1 MQKERYRELQ
11 AELLQI
17 EEEMAKARVK
27 IYEGENIDQKV
38 SLKTLT
44 VADMKAGDSKYP
56 VITKKQKYLDQ
67 DEKSSAATQFQA
79 TPRVN
84 SFSTTN
90 NQQRSYRI
98 SNIICKTNRVVLQ
111 QIKMKSQTGSQ
122 NLVRIMRLVPCCT
135 NWSKSNQHLV

>member
-27 IYEGENIDQKV
+27 IYEGEKIDQKV

-98 SNIICKTNRVVLQ
+98 INIICKTNRVVLQ

>member
-135 NWSKSNQHLV
+135 NWSKSNLHLV